1 MYAGNRGKKQGKSMR
16 FVCSTGVGF
25 AANLFAIA
33 ASADPPSVGGHV
45 GVATP
50 FVTISKE
57 TTTIS
62 DQFTLLTPIGVTV
75 KPGGNLVID
84 FEVVVA
90 NPISPPG
97 TTGLIID
104 PGIVYNWGAFATGLR
119 LAFQTNANTNV
130 GLIPLINKGLADLG
144 GSTWFI
150 EAAFPTFIQS
160 VPKDF
165 PETGNKAQLAFNVVL
180 HTGIGF

>member
-1 MYAGNRGKKQGKSMR
+1 MTVA
-16 FVCSTGVGF
+16 CSLGVAF
-25 AANLFAIA
+25 AASSMTTLAW
-33 ASADPPSVGGHV
+33 ADEHVGGHV

-50 FVTISKE
+50 LVTVSKK
-57 TTTIS
+57 TTSIS

-75 KPGGNLVID
+75 KPGGKLVVD

-90 NPISPPG
+90 NPVSPPG
-97 TTGLIID
+97 TTGLVID

-130 GLIPLINKGLADLG
+130 GLIPLINVGVADLG
-144 GSTWFI
+144 GATWFV

-160 VPKDF
+160 VLDEPA
-165 PETGNKAQLAFNVVL
+165 PGATASPTTHHARGEFNVVL